1 MTKATNTHRECG
13 IFISLAAGF
22 ENMQKRNL
30 RMDCVLFGIRAGTPS
45 QYKPEAF
52 IVRACSSM
60 GSLNWAMWSEQVGS
74 VYKWKYH
81 VGVPLTT
88 APG

>member
-1 MTKATNTHRECG
+1 
-13 IFISLAAGF
+13 LAAGF
-22 ENMQKRNL
+22 EKMLEKNF
-30 RMDCVLFGIRAGTPS
+30 RMDGVLFGIRAGTPS
-45 QYKPEAF
+45 QYKAEVF
-52 IVRACSSM
+52 TVRACSSE

-81 VGVPLTT
+81 VGVHLTA

>member
-1 MTKATNTHRECG
+1 
-13 IFISLAAGF
+13 
-22 ENMQKRNL
+22 MQGKNL
-30 RMDCVLFGIRAGTPS
+30 RMDGVLFGIRAGTPS

-52 IVRACSSM
+52 IVRAGSGG

-74 VYKWKYH
+74 VYKWEYR
-81 VGVPLTT
+81 VGVLLTA